1 MFTSRVTDVTNA
13 PLPHVLMVVLMFP
26 IIVAITSSLSYQLS
40 TNPVDL
46 IAEEVTVDVLEAM
59 QIILEL

>member
-46 IAEEVTVDVLEAM
+46 IAEEVTVDV
-59 QIILEL
+59 